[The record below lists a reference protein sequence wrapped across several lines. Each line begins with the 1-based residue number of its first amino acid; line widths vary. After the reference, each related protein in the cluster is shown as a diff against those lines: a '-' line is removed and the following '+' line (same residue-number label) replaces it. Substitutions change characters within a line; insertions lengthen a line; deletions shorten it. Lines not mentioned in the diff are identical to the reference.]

1 MTDRPLSLK
10 KKISRFLKEKLIPS
24 GYASRDHFEEILLE
38 VGRTLSL
45 DELLVTCP
53 RNISSALHLSSF
65 HILLHEDSGYVPQGT
80 ASDLTSGF
88 IFPASSST
96 ILRLKRE
103 RRPSPFKKQKPDAW
117 QLLASSHEIDALDSL
132 GAQLLIP
139 FEGRTGLRGFA
150 TLAKPE
156 GKHFLA
162 HELRFLRELSQQMG
176 RGLETARHVK
186 SLSEEAVTRA
196 KATRELDLAREVQKR
211 LLPQSLPTIPGIDSA
226 ATYKSADEV
235 GGDYYDL
242 FVTGKGLLCCV
253 VADVS
258 GKGIASAL
266 LMATLRASLRSL
278 MLHHHEDRV
287 TAVIED
293 LNRLLYEASSAS
305 RYATLV
311 FFVYDPS
318 AQTLTYVNAGHNPPL
333 LLNDSQVT
341 RLECGGPVLGLLP
354 DATYEEQTLAFN
366 LGDTLTIYTDGI
378 TEAVNSRGTEWEEQG
393 LLSAILKQN
402 SLSAAATVQDVI
414 ISLNAFASGAAQVDD
429 MTLLVLRRTDSL
441 TPANETRPS
450 A

>member
-1 MTDRPLSLK
+1 MTNRPLSLK
-10 KKISRFLKEKLIPS
+10 KKLARFLNEKLTPG
-24 GYASRDHFEEILLE
+24 GYASRDQFEEILLE

-65 HILLHEDSGYVPQGT
+65 HILLSEDSGFVPQGT
-80 ASDLTSGF
+80 ARNLISGF
-88 IFPASSST
+88 IFPASSAT

-103 RRPSPFKKQKPDAW
+103 RRPSPFTKQTPDAW
-117 QLLASSHEIDALDSL
+117 QLLASSHEIAALEAL

-156 GKHFLA
+156 GKHFLR

-186 SLSEEAVTRA
+186 SLSEEAVKRA
-196 KATRELDLAREVQKR
+196 KANRELDLAREVQER
-211 LLPQSLPTIPGIDSA
+211 LLPQSLPAVPGIDSA

-242 FVTGKGLLCCV
+242 FLTWKGLLCCV

-278 MLHHHEDRV
+278 MINHRDEPV

-333 LLNDSQVT
+333 LLSDSQVI

-354 DATYEEQTLAFN
+354 DATYEQQTLAFN
-366 LGDTLTIYTDGI
+366 PGDTLAIYTDGI
-378 TEAVNSRGTEWEEQG
+378 TEAINPRGDEWEEQG
-393 LLSAILKQN
+393 LLAAVLKQN
-402 SLSAAATVQDVI
+402 SPSAAAAVHNI
-414 ISLNAFASGAAQVDD
+414 LFSLHDFTSGTPQVDD
-429 MTLLVLRRTDSL
+429 MTLLVLRRT
-441 TPANETRPS
+441 
-450 A
+450 

>member
-10 KKISRFLKEKLIPS
+10 KKITRFFKEKLTPS

-65 HILLHEDSGYVPQGT
+65 HILLREDSDYVPQG
-80 ASDLTSGF
+80 AARDLTSGF
-88 IFPASSST
+88 IFPASSAT

-103 RRPSPFKKQKPDAW
+103 RRPSPFKKHTPDAW
-117 QLLASSHEIDALDSL
+117 QLLASSHEIAALNAL

-156 GKHFLA
+156 GKHFLR

-186 SLSEEAVTRA
+186 SLSEEAVNRA
-196 KATRELDLAREVQKR
+196 KVTRELDLAREVQER
-211 LLPQSLPTIPGIDSA
+211 LLPQSLPAVPGIDSA

-242 FVTGKGLLCCV
+242 FITWKGLLCCV

-278 MLHHHEDRV
+278 MINHREDPV

-293 LNRLLYEASSAS
+293 LNRLLYEASAAS

-311 FFVYDPS
+311 FFVYDPT

-333 LLNDSQVT
+333 LLNDSEVT

-366 LGDTLTIYTDGI
+366 PGDTLTIYTDGI
-378 TEAVNSRGTEWEEQG
+378 TEAINSRGVEWEEQG
-393 LLSAILKQN
+393 LLAAVLEQN
-402 SLSAAATVQDVI
+402 SPSAAAAVQDI
-414 ISLNAFASGAAQVDD
+414 LFSLHSFASGTPQVDD
-429 MTLLVLRRTDSL
+429 MTLLVLRRT
-441 TPANETRPS
+441 
-450 A
+450 

>member
-10 KKISRFLKEKLIPS
+10 KKIARFLNEKLTPG
-24 GYASRDHFEEILLE
+24 GYASRDQFEEILLE

-65 HILLHEDSGYVPQGT
+65 HILLSEDSGYVPQGT
-80 ASDLTSGF
+80 ARNLTSGF
-88 IFPASSST
+88 IFPSSSAT

-103 RRPSPFKKQKPDAW
+103 RRPSPFTKQSPDGW
-117 QLLASSHEIDALDSL
+117 QLLASSHEIAALEAL

-150 TLAKPE
+150 TLAKPA
-156 GKHFLA
+156 GKHFLR

-186 SLSEEAVTRA
+186 SLSEEAVRRA
-196 KATRELDLAREVQKR
+196 KVNRELDLAREVQER
-211 LLPQSLPTIPGIDSA
+211 LLPQSLPTVPGVDSA

-242 FVTGKGLLCCV
+242 FITWKGLLCCV

-278 MLHHHEDRV
+278 MINHRDDPV

-311 FFVYDPS
+311 FFVYDPA

-333 LLNDSQVT
+333 LLSDSQVT

-378 TEAVNSRGTEWEEQG
+378 TEAINPRGAEWEEQG
-393 LLSAILKQN
+393 LLAAVLKQN
-402 SLSAAATVQDVI
+402 SLSAAAAVQDI
-414 ISLNAFASGAAQVDD
+414 LFSLHDFTSGTPQVDD
-429 MTLLVLRRTDSL
+429 MTLLVLRRT
-441 TPANETRPS
+441 
-450 A
+450 

>member
-378 TEAVNSRGTEWEEQG
+378 TEAVSSRGAEWEEQG

>member
-10 KKISRFLKEKLIPS
+10 KKITRFLNEKLTPS
-24 GYASRDHFEEILLE
+24 GYASRHHFEEILLE

-45 DELLVTCP
+45 DELLVNCP

-65 HILLHEDSGYVPQGT
+65 HILLREDSGFVPQGP
-80 ASDLTSGF
+80 ARDLTSGF
-88 IFPASSST
+88 IFPASSAT

-103 RRPSPFKKQKPDAW
+103 RRPSPFTKQSPDGW
-117 QLLASSHEIDALDSL
+117 QLLASSHEIAALEAL

-150 TLAKPE
+150 TLAKPV
-156 GKHFLA
+156 GKHFLR
-162 HELRFLRELSQQMG
+162 HELRFLRELSQHMG

-186 SLSEEAVTRA
+186 SLSEEAVRRA
-196 KATRELDLAREVQKR
+196 KVNRELDLAREVQER
-211 LLPQSLPTIPGIDSA
+211 LLPQSLPTVPGIDSA

-242 FVTGKGLLCCV
+242 FITWKGLLCCV

-278 MLHHHEDRV
+278 MINHREDPV

-333 LLNDSQVT
+333 LLNGQVT

-354 DATYEEQTLAFN
+354 DATYEEQTLPFN
-366 LGDTLTIYTDGI
+366 PGDTLTIYTDGI
-378 TEAVNSRGTEWEEQG
+378 TEAINPRGAEWEEQG
-393 LLSAILKQN
+393 LLAAVLNQN
-402 SLSAAATVQDVI
+402 SPSAAAAVQDI
-414 ISLNAFASGAAQVDD
+414 LFSLDAFASGTPQVDD
-429 MTLLVLRRTDSL
+429 MTLLVLRRT
-441 TPANETRPS
+441 
-450 A
+450 